1 MAFINVG
8 IPIGQFRYAFLV
20 FWASFPMYILGV
32 KIGINYLSIGFGGS
46 LWYNKKVV
54 NSNI

>member
-46 LWYNKKVV
+46 LWYNKRVV